1 MILVTGAAGK
11 TGQAVIK
18 ALVTDGESV
27 RALVHRP
34 EQVQLIEALGAQE
47 VLVGDML
54 ARVTVDRAV
63 QGIRA
68 VYHICPNV
76 SPDEVAIG
84 HSLIKASRSSGVE
97 HFVYHSVL
105 HPQTEEMPH
114 HWMKMRVEE
123 QLLKSGLPFT
133 ILQPTAYMQNILT
146 HWHNIN
152 ENGVYP
158 IPYAAETRLS
168 MVDLNDV
175 AQAAVIVLGE
185 PEHFGATYELV
196 GTTGMTQTAVAEILS
211 LDLERTVS
219 VEVVPIEKWVAQA
232 RSSGLGEYQ
241 IETLTK
247 MFAYYDHHGLWGSP
261 RVLTWLLDRSPTS
274 FTDFLERAVQER
286 RIEQLEQTK
295 S

>member
-11 TGQAVIK
+11 TGQAVIE
-18 ALVTDGESV
+18 ALVAQGESV

-286 RIEQLEQTK
+286 RIEQLEQTI

>member
-18 ALVTDGESV
+18 ALVADGESV

-286 RIEQLEQTK
+286 RIEQLEQTI

>member
-247 MFAYYDHHGLWGSP
+247 MFAYYNRHGLWGSP

-286 RIEQLEQTK
+286 RIEQLIQTK
-295 S
+295 Y

>member
-146 HWHNIN
+146 HWQNIN

-286 RIEQLEQTK
+286 RIEQLEQTI

>member
-54 ARVTVDRAV
+54 VRVTVDRAV

-286 RIEQLEQTK
+286 RIEQLEQTI

>member
-286 RIEQLEQTK
+286 RIEQLEQTI

>member
-123 QLLKSGLPFT
+123 QLFKSGLPFT

-146 HWHNIN
+146 HRQNIN

-286 RIEQLEQTK
+286 RIEQLEQTI